1 LNEEPLFEVITEE
14 EANAPDTSK
23 PKTTTRR
30 KKGAN
35 TDDRT
40 QTGWYNL
47 SHTVHGFCTVPRHEE
62 VQRILNPE
70 QLEYRE
76 KYPTRMLFEIGE
88 YLVCKDCYLAEAD
101 KQP

>member
-1 LNEEPLFEVITEE
+1 LNEEPLFEVISEE

-23 PKTTTRR
+23 PKTTRK

-47 SHTVHGFCTVPRHEE
+47 PHTVHGFCTVPRHEE
-62 VQRILNPE
+62 VQRELNPE
-70 QLEYRE
+70 QLEYRD

-88 YLVCKDCYLAEAD
+88 YLVCKDCYLASAD
-101 KQP
+101 LD